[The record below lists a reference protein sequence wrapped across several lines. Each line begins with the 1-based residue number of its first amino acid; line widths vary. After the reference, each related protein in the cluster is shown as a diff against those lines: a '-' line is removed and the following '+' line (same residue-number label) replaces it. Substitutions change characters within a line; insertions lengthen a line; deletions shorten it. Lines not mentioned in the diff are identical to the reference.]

1 MMNKSNKLSKPKRR
15 ILDQKLSQ
23 YSKINFTI
31 PKNGWIKAIREA
43 LGMTTAQLGER
54 MNIAASN
61 ITILENRE
69 MTKTTSLKTMERA
82 ATAIGCKFVYALIP
96 NASLEE
102 VVQIQAKKSAKALIQ
117 EIHHHMK
124 LEKQKVNPE
133 IEKDQINELAE
144 EIITKM
150 DSRLWRKE
158 K

>member
-1 MMNKSNKLSKPKRR
+1 MKKSTKLSKPKRK

-23 YSKINFTI
+23 YSKVNFSV

-43 LGMTTAQLGER
+43 LGMTTTQLGER
-54 MNIAASN
+54 MKIAASN

-69 MTKTTSLKTMERA
+69 INKKTTLETMERA
-82 ATAIGCKFVYALIP
+82 ATAMGCKFVYTLVP
-96 NASLEE
+96 DVSLEE
-102 VVQIQAKKSAKALIQ
+102 VVRTQAKKSAKSLIQ

-124 LEKQKVNPE
+124 LEKQKVSAE
-133 IEKDQINELAE
+133 VEKEQVDELAE
-144 EIITKM
+144 EILNKM

>member
-1 MMNKSNKLSKPKRR
+1 MNKSTKLSKPKRK

-23 YSKINFTI
+23 YSKISFAV

-54 MNIAASN
+54 MKIAASN

-69 MTKTTSLKTMERA
+69 INKKTTLETMERA
-82 ATAIGCKFVYALIP
+82 AAAMGCKFVYALIP
-96 NASLEE
+96 DLSLEE
-102 VVQIQAKKSAKALIQ
+102 VVRVQAKKSAKALIQ

-124 LEKQKVNPE
+124 LEKQKVNSE
-133 IEKDQINELAE
+133 VEKEQVDELAE
-144 EIITKM
+144 EILNKM

>member
-1 MMNKSNKLSKPKRR
+1 MNKSNKLSKSKRK

-23 YSKINFTI
+23 YSKINFTV
-31 PKNGWIKAIREA
+31 PKNGWIKAVREA

-54 MNIAASN
+54 MKIAASN

-69 MTKTTSLKTMERA
+69 INKTTTLETMERA
-82 ATAIGCKFVYALIP
+82 ATAMGCKFVYTLIP
-96 NASLEE
+96 NTSLEE
-102 VVQIQAKKSAKALIQ
+102 VVRIQSKKSAKDLIQ

-124 LEKQKVNPE
+124 LEKQKVNSDV
-133 IEKDQINELAE
+133 EKEQINELAE
-144 EIITKM
+144 EILNKM

>member
-1 MMNKSNKLSKPKRR
+1 MNKSNKLSKPKRK

-23 YSKINFTI
+23 YSKINFAV

-54 MNIAASN
+54 MNVAASN
-61 ITILENRE
+61 ISILENRE
-69 MTKTTSLKTMERA
+69 IAKTTTLETMERA
-82 ATAIGCKFVYALIP
+82 ATAMGCKFVYALIP
-96 NASLEE
+96 DISLES
-102 VVQIQAKKSAKALIQ
+102 VVQAQSEKSAKALIQ

-124 LEKQKVNPE
+124 LEKQKVNSE
-133 IEKDQINELAE
+133 VEKEQVKELAE
-144 EIITKM
+144 EILTNM

>member
-1 MMNKSNKLSKPKRR
+1 MNKNNKLSKPKRR

-23 YSKINFTI
+23 YSKINMTL

-54 MNIAASN
+54 MKIAASN

-69 MTKTTSLKTMERA
+69 INKTTTLQTMERA
-82 ATAIGCKFVYALIP
+82 ATAMGCKFVYAFVP
-96 NASLEE
+96 DTSLED

-133 IEKDQINELAE
+133 VEKEQINELAE
-144 EIITKM
+144 EILNKM

>member
-1 MMNKSNKLSKPKRR
+1 MNKNNKLSKPKRR

-23 YSKINFTI
+23 YSKINFNL
-31 PKNGWIKAIREA
+31 PKNGWIKAVREA

-54 MNIAASN
+54 MKVAASN

-69 MTKTTSLKTMERA
+69 ITKTTSLETMERA
-82 ATAIGCKFVYALIP
+82 AKAMGYKFIYALIP
-96 NASLEE
+96 DTTLEE
-102 VVQIQAKKSAKALIQ
+102 VVQIQARKSARALIQ

-124 LEKQKVNPE
+124 LEKQRVNAE
-133 IEKDQINELAE
+133 IEKEQIQDLAD
-144 EIITKM
+144 EILTKM

>member
-1 MMNKSNKLSKPKRR
+1 MNKSTKLSKPKRK

-23 YSKINFTI
+23 YSKINFTV
-31 PKNGWIKAIREA
+31 PKNGWVKAIREA

-54 MNIAASN
+54 MKIAASN

-69 MTKTTSLKTMERA
+69 INKTTSLETMERA
-82 ATAIGCKFVYALIP
+82 ATAMGCKFVYALIP
-96 NASLEE
+96 DKTLEE
-102 VVQIQAKKSAKALIQ
+102 VVRTQAKKSAKALIQ

-124 LEKQKVNPE
+124 LEKQKVNSE
-133 IEKDQINELAE
+133 VEKEQVDELAE
-144 EIITKM
+144 EILNKM

>member
-1 MMNKSNKLSKPKRR
+1 MNKSNKLSKSKRR

-54 MNIAASN
+54 MNVAASN

-69 MTKTTSLKTMERA
+69 MTKTTSLETIERA
-82 ATAIGCKFVYALIP
+82 ATAMGCKFVYALIP

-117 EIHHHMK
+117 EIRHHMK

>member
-1 MMNKSNKLSKPKRR
+1 MNKSNKLSKSKRK

-23 YSKINFTI
+23 YSKINFTV

-43 LGMTTAQLGER
+43 LGMTTVQLGQR

-61 ITILENRE
+61 VTILEKRE
-69 MTKTTSLKTMERA
+69 ITQTTSLDTMERA
-82 ATAIGCKFVYALIP
+82 ANAMGCKFVYALIP
-96 NASLEE
+96 NTTLEE
-102 VVQIQAKKSAKALIQ
+102 VVQTQAKKSAKELIW

-124 LEKQKVNPE
+124 LEKQKVNTE
-133 IEKDQINELAE
+133 IEKEQIQDLAQ
-144 EIITKM
+144 EILTQM

>member
-1 MMNKSNKLSKPKRR
+1 MNKSTKLSKPKRK

-23 YSKINFTI
+23 YSKINFSV

-54 MNIAASN
+54 MEVAASN

-69 MTKTTSLKTMERA
+69 INKKTTLETMERA
-82 ATAIGCKFVYALIP
+82 ATAMDCKFVYALVP
-96 NASLEE
+96 ANSLEE
-102 VVQIQAKKSAKALIQ
+102 VVRIQAKKSAKSLIQ

-124 LEKQKVNPE
+124 LEKQKVNSE
-133 IEKDQINELAE
+133 VEKEQVDDLAE
-144 EIITKM
+144 EILNKM

>member
-1 MMNKSNKLSKPKRR
+1 MNKNNKLSKPKRR

-31 PKNGWIKAIREA
+31 PKYGWIKAIREA

-54 MNIAASN
+54 MKIAASN
-61 ITILENRE
+61 ISILENRE
-69 MTKTTSLKTMERA
+69 ISKTTTLETMERA
-82 ATAIGCKFVYALIP
+82 ATAMGCKFVYALVPDI
-96 NASLEE
+96 SLEA
-102 VVQIQAKKSAKALIQ
+102 VIQIQAKKSAKALIQ

-124 LEKQKVNPE
+124 LEKQKVSAE
-133 IEKDQINELAE
+133 IEKEQIQDLAE
-144 EIITKM
+144 EILNKM

>member
-1 MMNKSNKLSKPKRR
+1 MNKSTKLSKPKRR

-23 YSKINFTI
+23 YSKINFAV

-54 MNIAASN
+54 MKVAASN

-69 MTKTTSLKTMERA
+69 IAKTTSLETMERA
-82 ATAIGCKFVYALIP
+82 ATAMGCKFVYALIP
-96 NASLEE
+96 DNSLED
-102 VVQIQAKKSAKALIQ
+102 VVQTQSIKSAKAIIQ

-124 LEKQKVNPE
+124 LEKQKVNSE
-133 IEKDQINELAE
+133 VEREQIKNLAE
-144 EIITKM
+144 EILTKM

>member
-1 MMNKSNKLSKPKRR
+1 MNKNNKLSKPKRR

-23 YSKINFTI
+23 YSKINFNL
-31 PKNGWIKAIREA
+31 PKNGWIKAVREA

-54 MNIAASN
+54 MKVAASN

-69 MTKTTSLKTMERA
+69 ITKTTSLETMERA
-82 ATAIGCKFVYALIP
+82 AKAMGCKFIYALIP
-96 NASLEE
+96 DTTLEE
-102 VVQIQAKKSAKALIQ
+102 VVQIQARKSARALIQ

-124 LEKQKVNPE
+124 LEKQRVNAE
-133 IEKDQINELAE
+133 IEKEQIQDLAD
-144 EIITKM
+144 EILTKM

>member
-1 MMNKSNKLSKPKRR
+1 MNKSTKLSKPKRK

-23 YSKINFTI
+23 YSKVNFTV

-43 LGMTTAQLGER
+43 LGMTTSQLGER
-54 MNIAASN
+54 MKIAASN

-69 MTKTTSLKTMERA
+69 IAKTTSLETMERA
-82 ATAIGCKFVYALIP
+82 AKAMGCKFVYALVP
-96 NASLEE
+96 DTSLED
-102 VVQIQAKKSAKALIQ
+102 VVQAQSIKSAKAIIQ

-124 LEKQKVNPE
+124 LEKQKVNSE
-133 IEKDQINELAE
+133 IEKEQVDDLAA
-144 EIITKM
+144 EILNKM

>member
-1 MMNKSNKLSKPKRR
+1 MNKSNKLSKSKRR
-15 ILDQKLSQ
+15 ILDQKLSP

-43 LGMTTAQLGER
+43 LGMTTTQLGER
-54 MNIAASN
+54 MNVAASN

-69 MTKTTSLKTMERA
+69 MTKTTSLETMDRA
-82 ATAIGCKFVYALIP
+82 ATAMGCKFVYALIP
-96 NASLEE
+96 DSTLE
-102 VVQIQAKKSAKALIQ
+102 VVVQMQARKSAKALIQ

-133 IEKDQINELAE
+133 VEKDQINELAE

>member
-1 MMNKSNKLSKPKRR
+1 MNKNNRLSKPKRR

-23 YSKINFTI
+23 YSKLNFSV
-31 PKNGWIKAIREA
+31 PKTGWIKAIREA

-54 MNIAASN
+54 MKVAASN

-69 MTKTTSLKTMERA
+69 ITKTTSLETMERA
-82 ATAIGCKFVYALIP
+82 ATAMGCKFVYALIP
-96 NASLEE
+96 ATSLED
-102 VVQIQAKKSAKALIQ
+102 VVQIQASKSAKALIQ

-133 IEKDQINELAE
+133 IEKEQIKDLAE
-144 EIITKM
+144 EILTKM

>member
-1 MMNKSNKLSKPKRR
+1 MKKSTKLSKPKRK

-23 YSKINFTI
+23 YSKVNFSV

-43 LGMTTAQLGER
+43 LGMTTTQLGER
-54 MNIAASN
+54 MKIAASN

-69 MTKTTSLKTMERA
+69 INKKTTLETMERA
-82 ATAIGCKFVYALIP
+82 AAAMGCKFVYTLVP
-96 NASLEE
+96 DVSLEE
-102 VVQIQAKKSAKALIQ
+102 VVRTQAKKSAKSLIQ

-124 LEKQKVNPE
+124 LEKQKVSAE
-133 IEKDQINELAE
+133 VEKEQVDELAE
-144 EIITKM
+144 EILNKM